1 MTSGTS
7 TITVQKNSAIADIP
21 PRIFGSF
28 VEHLGRCVY
37 GAFMSQVTPQPTK
50 TDSAKTSSI

>member
-37 GAFMSQVTPQPTK
+37 GGIYEQVTPQPTK